1 LLCHAKSSQVQS
13 NIDDIDGPL
22 NNRRCGVSRKIAQFK
37 SEEAFTAD
45 PVLCL
50 STRCARETL
59 DQLSPALIGE
69 PAILFD
75 SAFFRTDACALLY
88 RLRAVSKD
96 VEQVLV
102 IGHNPSNSD
111 LASMIV
117 NGGAREG
124 VNSMTKKF
132 PTAALAIFNLGISWS
147 GVDPDCATLDRLIT
161 ASDF

>member
-1 LLCHAKSSQVQS
+1 MLLRHAKSSQVQS
-13 NIDDIDGPL
+13 NIDNIDGPL
-22 NNRRCGVSRKIAQFK
+22 NNRGCGASRKTAQFK
-37 SEEAFTAD
+37 SEEGLTAD
-45 PVLCL
+45 LVLCS
-50 STRCARETL
+50 STRCARETF

-69 PAILFD
+69 PEILFD

-88 RLRAVSKD
+88 CLRAVRKD

-124 VNSMTKKF
+124 
-132 PTAALAIFNLGISWS
+132 G
-147 GVDPDCATLDRLIT
+147 
-161 ASDF
+161 